1 MEKLTI
7 YQLTKYYVERYG
19 LPTDNRAG
27 TSANDGDGMLAYQMK
42 IKRLLE
48 DTPVGEKSLYDTMVP
63 EDGGTRVISLEE
75 FEKYCLDRFAK
86 YVQDN
91 YSFHCNESVLI
102 ADMDRWKLEHDRAYW
117 DKKAEAEIAKQ
128 DQAYYDGFIDT
139 DEDED
144 DGNGEGYVSN
154 KDLRDRGHGMM
165 VEALYDLFFDAFN
178 WDKLKADMIVED
190 WLSGSSV
197 GSEITGDN
205 MRARERLN
213 SYLNYIGKK
222 K

>member
-27 TSANDGDGMLAYQMK
+27 TSANGGDGMLAYQMK

-48 DTPVGEKSLYDTMVP
+48 DAHVGEKSLYDAMVP

-75 FEKYCLDRFAK
+75 FEKYCLDKLVK

-91 YSFHCNESVLI
+91 YSFHHNESVLI
-102 ADMDRWKLEHDRAYW
+102 ADMDRWQLEHDRAYW
-117 DKKAEAEIAKQ
+117 DKKAEAAVAKQ
-128 DQAYYDGFIDT
+128 NQAYYDGYID
-139 DEDED
+139 DDKD
-144 DGNGEGYVSN
+144 DGNGEIYVTK

-165 VEALYDLFFDAFN
+165 VEALYDLFFDSFN
-178 WDKLKADMIVED
+178 WDKLEADMIIED
-190 WLSGSSV
+190 SLSGSSV
-197 GSEITGDN
+197 KPEFTGDN
-205 MRARERLN
+205 MRARERLK